1 MSNRSPT
8 IERADSIWLPIFQSG
23 SFQPCSRPLGL
34 PIHPTGTASDTSARA
49 ALAQSMSFCTVGAP
63 LSPIAPTISPSTLM
77 GNPPPHAAI
86 RASVG
91 MPAKSEGSPLMK
103 SNNSCVETPNKA
115 VYALFCAISMQRI
128 GAPSIRLKALRLPPS
143 SRIATFSLT
152 PSALAFASA
161 ASAIFCASSEEILYF
176 LIKLV
181 IGPFL
186 RMDMYCVL
194 IKPAFRE
201 SEPAISVP
209 QNQPRRDSHNDFACA
224 GSGNHS
230 AIHVKVRA
238 GYVRRLRT
246 GDKRHQRGDLINV
259 PIAAERCEGFLW
271 YRPLARGRIRIR
283 IDRTRLHVVD
293 CDPPAR
299 HFSGQALSEHLDRSL
314 CSRARHEAMRQG
326 ALAHGRADGDDA
338 PTAPHVLQ
346 RRLRRDEYAADVDVH
361 QAVQFLQRGLLEPL
375 GNGRTSI
382 VHKDVEPAES
392 RHGLF
397 DRGFDG
403 VGISGVRLNCDRLSA
418 SAFNLLRD
426 RRCRIG
432 TFRVGDG
439 HVRSVRGQTLGDCST
454 NAPRAARNE
463 CNLSFQVLSH
473 CFSPTP
479 FNLALSVP
487 PHDSRRQPRAPS
499 LAKATAGDATDSC
512 QCTIRVEYL
521 RIVGSPRPRSWTESI
536 LRTTL
541 VRVLVRLPNEGGYE
555 HYH

>member
-1 MSNRSPT
+1 
-8 IERADSIWLPIFQSG
+8 
-23 SFQPCSRPLGL
+23 
-34 PIHPTGTASDTSARA
+34 
-49 ALAQSMSFCTVGAP
+49 MSFCTVGAP
-63 LSPIAPTISPSTLM
+63 LSPIAPTISPSTLI

-91 MPAKSEGSPLMK
+91 IPAKREGSPLMK
-103 SNNSCVETPNKA
+103 SNNSCVDTPNKA

-181 IGPFL
+181 IGSFL

-259 PIAAERCEGFLW
+259 PIAVECGEGLLR
-271 YRPLARGRIRIR
+271 YRPLARGGIRIR
-283 IDRTRLHVVD
+283 IDRTRLDIVG
-293 CDPPAR
+293 CDAPAP
-299 HFSGQALSEHLDRSL
+299 HLSGQPLSEHLDRSL
-314 CSRARHEAMRQG
+314 CGRIGHEAGRQG
-326 ALAHGRADGDDA
+326 TLTYGRTDHDDA
-338 PTAPHVLQ
+338 TTAPHVLQ
-346 RRLRRDEYAADVDVH
+346 RRLRRDEYTADVDVN
-361 QAVQFLQRGLLEPL
+361 QAVQLLQRGLLESL
-375 GNGRTSI
+375 RNGRAGI
-382 VHKDVEPAES
+382 VHKDVELAEC

-397 DRGFDG
+397 DRSFDG
-403 VGISGVRLNCDRLSA
+403 A
-418 SAFNLLRD
+418 S
-426 RRCRIG
+426 
-432 TFRVGDG
+432 V
-439 HVRSVRGQTLGDCST
+439 
-454 NAPRAARNE
+454 
-463 CNLSFQVLSH
+463 
-473 CFSPTP
+473 
-479 FNLALSVP
+479 
-487 PHDSRRQPRAPS
+487 
-499 LAKATAGDATDSC
+499 
-512 QCTIRVEYL
+512 
-521 RIVGSPRPRSWTESI
+521 
-536 LRTTL
+536 
-541 VRVLVRLPNEGGYE
+541 
-555 HYH
+555 